1 MVKCQIIGCEVVTS
15 IHTVSETETCS
26 KIIIWKGKI
35 ERWGYC
41 SEDCLDKKDGF
52 LFANMNV
59 LTDEECEEIYNR
71 RIGGSDAMMYNK
83 V

>member
-1 MVKCQIIGCEVVTS
+1 MKLVE
-15 IHTVSETETCS
+15 TVLPLKHVS

-41 SEDCLDKKDGF
+41 SEECLDKKDGF

-71 RIGGSDAMMYNK
+71 RIGGSDQMMYNK